1 MKNLIIILINEEK
14 YGFALELA
22 IHNTERIK
30 LRINELNEEMKEIS
44 FIQNNND
51 NKLFLIAQHK
61 TKNQKDLLNEIN
73 LNTQFLTRS
82 YFLLGICYDKIGE
95 NISIFDDK
103 LKSLKSSIS
112 FFKLAHENI
121 PDNLNFIYYLGLEY
135 YNLRLYD
142 QTSEIL
148 KIALNS
154 SKKYTFSTS
163 IHYFYIYCLNIL
175 VNIANLKF
183 DNAYQLIET
192 VFFNDDVT
200 NFKFNI
206 LKILKF
212 YINIY
217 KLVNYT
223 DVEIKEEQS
232 KMLINEMI
240 TFFDST
246 LKQIDEEVEL
256 CKKKYTES
264 NLMKNSNIEENYF
277 KICRYNNFEK
287 FENSTPKIL
296 EYNKSGESKKKFLFE
311 KKNLEK
317 IKIEFLKT
325 FYLLFDKLI
334 ENKFDNNFK
343 IRIFLNQFYNN
354 YFSKNKTED
363 DDISLL
369 TIVIKFFVIFK
380 YI

>member
-1 MKNLIIILINEEK
+1 
-14 YGFALELA
+14 
-22 IHNTERIK
+22 
-30 LRINELNEEMKEIS
+30 MKEIS